1 MKLSSRLDRR
11 YAMQKVR
18 WATEFGHFNSKGMK
32 SHDVIFNEANVL
44 NTINKK
50 SEMSARANY

>member
-1 MKLSSRLDRR
+1 
-11 YAMQKVR
+11 MQKVR

-50 SEMSARANY
+50 SEIAIVANQ